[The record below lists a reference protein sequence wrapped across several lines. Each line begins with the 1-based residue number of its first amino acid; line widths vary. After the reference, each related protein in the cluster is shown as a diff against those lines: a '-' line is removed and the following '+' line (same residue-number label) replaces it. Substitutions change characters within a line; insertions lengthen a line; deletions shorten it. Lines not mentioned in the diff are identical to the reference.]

1 MNNATKNLEDDHVY
15 ILKLIDMMEI
25 MTDSTVPV
33 VSDLEEAVTLIKN
46 FADGLHHAKEEALLF
61 PLMAERGFSTQ
72 QGPIAV
78 MLNDHS
84 QGRNFVKGMLEN
96 IKLLKAGDLSAI
108 TAIYYNI
115 QGYGELLRNH
125 IAKENNV
132 LFRMADNALSE
143 SDQESL
149 YLQFKKVEN
158 QGLPNNQKSDY
169 IARIEKLAQ
178 VYNLKPQNTK
188 INTTY

>member
-15 ILKLIDMMEI
+15 ILKLIDVLEI
-25 MTDSTVPV
+25 MTDATVPV

-78 MLNDHS
+78 MLQDHT
-84 QGRNFVKGMLEN
+84 QGRNYVKGMLEN
-96 IKLLKAGDLSAI
+96 INLLKAGDLSSI

-115 QGYGELLRNH
+115 QGYSELLRNH

-132 LFRMADNALSE
+132 LFRMADNALSAG
-143 SDQESL
+143 DQESL
-149 YLQFKKVEN
+149 IY
-158 QGLPNNQKSDY
+158 S
-169 IARIEKLAQ
+169 I
-178 VYNLKPQNTK
+178 
-188 INTTY
+188 